1 MFIFTLSSNMHKL
14 NPLTQNNL
22 TLQFSQEKK
31 SNNRSLSTIMIC
43 FTINFTAPVLYIALL
58 SLTFLLKHSLRLRDR
73 SIDFGTLQ
81 LTVNDVWENN
91 TIYLKRVSFNSEIL
105 KYWWFSNIEYRT
117 VSVNNGFDIINNVT
131 SVESQEANTSFELMY
146 REKKGL

>member
-91 TIYLKRVSFNSEIL
+91 TIYLNRVSFNSEIL
-105 KYWWFSNIEYRT
+105 KY
-117 VSVNNGFDIINNVT
+117 
-131 SVESQEANTSFELMY
+131 
-146 REKKGL
+146 